1 MRLIRSAVSLSAIIA
16 MTACAEQGSS
26 PFASTSPSRV
36 ESTQTTPATGARNMN
51 ADAIN
56 APASIRSAST
66 ATVQFGQPNVGTVYP
81 PAFEHDRSAHA
92 KDNMVPRNVVIDRG
106 GTVTFKTFGVHEV
119 AIYEDGTDPDDIDTS
134 KVTAMP
140 AGCPTGNAPLLMT
153 DADNRIALYTQPCG
167 GERQVVHTFTQPGKY
182 LVICAFLPHFQV
194 QMYGWV
200 TVR

>member
-1 MRLIRSAVSLSAIIA
+1 MRLIRSAVSLSAIIT
-16 MTACAEQGSS
+16 MTACVEQGSS
-26 PFASTSPSRV
+26 RFASTGPSPV
-36 ESTQTTPATGARNMN
+36 ESNEATPSSRTPSGVPAR
-51 ADAIN
+51 I
-56 APASIRSAST
+56 APAQG

-92 KDNMVPRNVVIDRG
+92 KDNLVPRNVVIDRG
-106 GTVTFKTFGVHEV
+106 QTVTFNTFGVHEV

-134 KVTAMP
+134 KLIAMP
-140 AGCPTGNAPLLMT
+140 AGCPTGNAPLLMNDT
-153 DADNRIALYTQPCG
+153 NNRIALYAQPCG
-167 GERQVVHTFTQPGKY
+167 PGLRQVVHRFTEPGKY